1 MKTSLISKENNIAKF
16 TMEFTAE
23 EFDAAIVKAYQNT
36 KDRYPVDGFRKGKAP
51 RKVIEA
57 RYGEGVF
64 FEDAVNNMFSVSYPE
79 AVGEL
84 NLAVIDDPKAD
95 FTELAAG
102 KGYTVTIEVETY
114 PEVEVKDYKGVEIEK
129 VAHEITDEDIN
140 NEIEAVRRRNARMV
154 VVERPAKEGDTVLLD
169 YQGFLGD
176 EQFEGGTAERFP
188 LKLGSG
194 MFIPGFEEQLIG
206 VSTNEER
213 DVNVTF
219 PEDYQAEHL
228 AGQPVVFKCKVHEVK
243 EEELPEV
250 NDEFVKDISEFD
262 TLDEYK
268 ADVKANLEKAAAARA
283 ENEMKDAAVQ
293 KVCEANDFE
302 APNALV
308 NEEIDARIR
317 EFEQTIAYQGI
328 NIDKYL
334 EITNSTMDDLRSQI
348 ADECRKTVKT
358 KMVLKAVAEAEK
370 IEVSDEDINKEC
382 ALIGMQYQMD
392 AEKVREAIGAQG
404 IGMVSGNI
412 AFRKAVDLI
421 FENAVIK

>member
-1 MKTSLISKENNIAKF
+1 
-16 TMEFTAE
+16 
-23 EFDAAIVKAYQNT
+23 
-36 KDRYPVDGFRKGKAP
+36 
-51 RKVIEA
+51 
-57 RYGEGVF
+57 
-64 FEDAVNNMFSVSYPE
+64 
-79 AVGEL
+79 
-84 NLAVIDDPKAD
+84 
-95 FTELAAG
+95 
-102 KGYTVTIEVETY
+102 
-114 PEVEVKDYKGVEIEK
+114 
-129 VAHEITDEDIN
+129 
-140 NEIEAVRRRNARMV
+140 
-154 VVERPAKEGDTVLLD
+154 
-169 YQGFLGD
+169 
-176 EQFEGGTAERFP
+176 
-188 LKLGSG
+188 
-194 MFIPGFEEQLIG
+194 
-206 VSTNEER
+206 
-213 DVNVTF
+213 
-219 PEDYQAEHL
+219 
-228 AGQPVVFKCKVHEVK
+228 
-243 EEELPEV
+243 
-250 NDEFVKDISEFD
+250 
-262 TLDEYK
+262 
-268 ADVKANLEKAAAARA
+268 
-283 ENEMKDAAVQ
+283 MKDAAVQ

-334 EITNSTMDDLRSQI
+334 EITNSTMDDLRNQI